1 MVSQSDGASADDIN
15 ARHAAKMAKKKAA
28 RDQIM
33 ATKTEERGLL
43 IVHTGKGKGKSTAA
57 FGMVFRTIAHG
68 MPSAVVQFIKG
79 GMPTGERKLVEENFA
94 HLCQFHTMGE
104 GFTWE
109 TQDRE
114 RDIQHARAAWEKAK
128 ELIGNPEI
136 RLVLLDELNIA
147 IRYGYVPLDEVLAFL
162 KSKKPATTHVIIT
175 GRNAAEELMEA
186 ADLVTE
192 MELVKHPFRSGVKA
206 QPGIEF

>member
-1 MVSQSDGASADDIN
+1 MVEKTQEEIN
-15 ARHAAKMAKKKAA
+15 TRHAEKMAKKKAA
-28 RDQIM
+28 RDKIL

-57 FGMVFRTIAHG
+57 FGMVFRAIGHG
-68 MPSAVVQFIKG
+68 FNVGIVQFVKG
-79 GMPTGERKLVEENFA
+79 SWETGERDILENYPDQVTIKA
-94 HLCQFHTMGE
+94 MGE

-114 RDIQHARAAWEKAK
+114 RDIASAKAAWEEAK
-128 ELIGNPEI
+128 VMIADPDI
-136 RLVLLDELNIA
+136 KMVLLDELNIVL
-147 IRYGYVPLDEVLAFL
+147 RYDYLELSDVVEVLRN
-162 KSKKPATTHVIIT
+162 KPEDKHVIVT
-175 GRNAAEELMEA
+175 GRNAKDELIEV

-206 QPGIEF
+206 QAGIEF